1 MLWGSASVDIAD
13 VLEICVWLD
22 LNRDF
27 YLTIRRIIG
36 SIRYRSR
43 KSIALYFQYNTN
55 RSVSWQQSRV
65 GLAFV
70 AARYKDQTLCK
81 VLRASRSLKAT
92 EPRDHVYAFLG
103 CPVAKDGEGRTL
115 VDADYTSS
123 IHDLNIRLAC
133 ALMKSLTEGPL
144 VLSAVYHRS
153 RESLLNG
160 GYPSWVPAWHVS
172 GRRFGR
178 IMDPRYWYRASG
190 STKFFA
196 TISPDEEGLLTV
208 GGFVFDKVVWIS
220 NTIQHDRE
228 SLSYIHPN
236 PTVRGS
242 DELPIDTLSDHVVQT
257 ATGLGL
263 AIRREVIVRTLMQ
276 GYPAERSNESVSDE
290 RQKEHLE
297 AYKKKTRVARSSGVK
312 AVEWT
317 AREKQHALRFE
328 EDLHPMNRSKLFL
341 TVNGRLWILP
351 RGDLVEF
358 GDICCIIFGATVPF
372 LLTRVK
378 DGRHKLVS
386 DCYIHGAMDGAV
398 VQQFAGSD
406 LSDRRI
412 IIE

>member
-1 MLWGSASVDIAD
+1 
-13 VLEICVWLD
+13 
-22 LNRDF
+22 
-27 YLTIRRIIG
+27 
-36 SIRYRSR
+36 
-43 KSIALYFQYNTN
+43 
-55 RSVSWQQSRV
+55 
-65 GLAFV
+65 
-70 AARYKDQTLCK
+70 
-81 VLRASRSLKAT
+81 
-92 EPRDHVYAFLG
+92 
-103 CPVAKDGEGRTL
+103 
-115 VDADYTSS
+115 
-123 IHDLNIRLAC
+123 
-133 ALMKSLTEGPL
+133 
-144 VLSAVYHRS
+144 
-153 RESLLNG
+153 
-160 GYPSWVPAWHVS
+160 
-172 GRRFGR
+172 
-178 IMDPRYWYRASG
+178 MDPRYWYRASG

-263 AIRREVIVRTLMQ
+263 AIRRKVIVRTLMQ